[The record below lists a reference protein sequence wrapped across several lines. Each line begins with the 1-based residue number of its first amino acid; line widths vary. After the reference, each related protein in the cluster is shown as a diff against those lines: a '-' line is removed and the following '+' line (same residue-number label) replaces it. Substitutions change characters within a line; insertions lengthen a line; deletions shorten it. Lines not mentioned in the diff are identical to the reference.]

1 MEKGSQGTALG
12 LGSGGPKLTGEGRF
26 LNVGH
31 LDAPARRKGNGLI
44 FPSLVVGGSGGDKAR
59 VERGSAYPLLR
70 QRGCR
75 EGAPP
80 RPAVQKG
87 GNTNEV
93 GDVRASPGGRYL
105 FSLTGA
111 HVGAP
116 PARSTKTSADGATRM
131 PQARTPTRRCIARPV
146 AQPGGATDEAQGSPG
161 LAPPAP
167 CAQKL
172 ERDRTDDVRHGCAA
186 GPNPRSRGRDPTHN
200 PFEDSFNGAV
210 PRASSKRQRL
220 ADALPDGGQ

>member
-111 HVGAP
+111 
-116 PARSTKTSADGATRM
+116 
-131 PQARTPTRRCIARPV
+131 
-146 AQPGGATDEAQGSPG
+146 SPG
-161 LAPPAP
+161 IGLAGDRAHVPGKAP
-167 CAQKL
+167 RLC
-172 ERDRTDDVRHGCAA
+172 GC
-186 GPNPRSRGRDPTHN
+186 PVRSRGSMKT
-200 PFEDSFNGAV
+200 
-210 PRASSKRQRL
+210 QRSVGICFGRFL
-220 ADALPDGGQ
+220 CSRR